1 MSNFSLSSVR
11 QGQYGR
17 RPKVE
22 MPEKTESACGAR
34 SGTTSGHSQSRT
46 YLCTTIARDR
56 CPGIVPQAL
65 VRSSNWLLVVIVVGV
80 SGSKGSRSN
89 YAERIEQHG
98 SQ

>member
-22 MPEKTESACGAR
+22 MPEKTESACCAR
-34 SGTTSGHSQSRT
+34 SAVLHGHWQGRE
-46 YLCTTIARDR
+46 YLCTTITRDW
-56 CPGIVPQAL
+56 CPGVVPQAL
-65 VRSSNWLLVVIVVGV
+65 VRSSNWLLVVVVVEV
-80 SGSKGSRSN
+80 SGSKGSTGKEGQRS
-89 YAERIEQHG
+89 EQHG